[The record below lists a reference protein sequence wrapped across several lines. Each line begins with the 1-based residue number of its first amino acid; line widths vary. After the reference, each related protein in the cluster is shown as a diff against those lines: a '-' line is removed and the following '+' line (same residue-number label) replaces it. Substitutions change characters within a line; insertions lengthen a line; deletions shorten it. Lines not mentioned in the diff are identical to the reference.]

1 MLLNKFLKK
10 IGSLTNRKKD
20 NKPTNALPLG
30 KKGRLG
36 FFSYVAVVLCACC
49 LSTTAFA
56 AGGDPLGVVNNLS
69 TFIFSL
75 IRAIGMILLG
85 CPSRAMI
92 PPSVRRVSSPWPVD
106 W

>member
-36 FFSYVAVVLCACC
+36 FSSYAAVVLCACC

-56 AGGDPLGVVNNLS
+56 AGNDPLGVVNNLS

-75 IRAIGMILLG
+75 IRAIGIFCWAG
-85 CPSRAMI
+85 VSYRSVCPSRAMI
-92 PPSVRRVSSPWPVD
+92 PPSVRRGS
-106 W
+106 